1 LHLRRVRTPP
11 GFGGI
16 TAHVIAKEDEMRLNQ
31 TLLVP
36 LTAAAVLGVGV
47 ALCGSALA
55 QAPSCKADLA
65 KFCPQAKP
73 GGGQVAACLK
83 TNMAQ
88 LSPSCKERV
97 AQVQVLLKEV
107 HQACEED
114 IHFLC
119 AGIQPGGGR
128 IAACL
133 KQSAGEVSAG
143 CKARIAE
150 AKQQK

>member
-1 LHLRRVRTPP
+1 MKPMQSAFARLAAGAALFA
-11 GFGGI
+11 GLALSGG
-16 TAHVIAKEDEMRLNQ
+16 
-31 TLLVP
+31 
-36 LTAAAVLGVGV
+36 
-47 ALCGSALA
+47 ALA
-55 QAPSCKADLA
+55 QASSCKADLA

-83 TNMAQ
+83 QNMAQ
-88 LSPSCKERV
+88 LSAPCKERV
-97 AQVQVLLKEV
+97 GQMKELLKEV

-133 KQSAGEVSAG
+133 KQSESEVSAG
-143 CKARIAE
+143 CKAQIAA
-150 AKQQK
+150 AKAAK

>member
-1 LHLRRVRTPP
+1 MKSIQSVLVR
-11 GFGGI
+11 
-16 TAHVIAKEDEMRLNQ
+16 L
-31 TLLVP
+31 
-36 LTAAAVLGVGV
+36 AAGA
-47 ALCGSALA
+47 ALCTGLAVSGGALA

-88 LSPSCKERV
+88 LSPDCKQRV
-97 AQVQVLLKEV
+97 AQMKELLKEV

-133 KQSAGEVSAG
+133 KQSESEVSAG
-143 CKARIAE
+143 CKAQIAA
-150 AKQQK
+150 AKAAK

>member
-1 LHLRRVRTPP
+1 MS
-11 GFGGI
+11 GG
-16 TAHVIAKEDEMRLNQ
+16 
-31 TLLVP
+31 
-36 LTAAAVLGVGV
+36 
-47 ALCGSALA
+47 ALA
-55 QAPSCKADLA
+55 QASSCKADLA

-83 TNMAQ
+83 QNMAQ
-88 LSPSCKERV
+88 LSAPCKERIG
-97 AQVQVLLKEV
+97 QMKELLKEV

-133 KQSAGEVSAG
+133 KQSESEVSAG
-143 CKARIAE
+143 CKARIAA
-150 AKQQK
+150 AKAAK

>member
-1 LHLRRVRTPP
+1 MKSRP
-11 GFGGI
+11 
-16 TAHVIAKEDEMRLNQ
+16 TALARL
-31 TLLVP
+31 
-36 LTAAAVLGVGV
+36 AAAA
-47 ALCGSALA
+47 ALCVGLALGGGALA
-55 QAPSCKADLA
+55 QAPGCKADLA

-83 TNMAQ
+83 TNAAQ

-97 AQVQVLLKEV
+97 GQMKEMLKEV

-119 AGIQPGGGR
+119 DGIQPGGGR

-133 KQSAGEVSAG
+133 KQSANEVSPG
-143 CKARIAE
+143 CKARIAA
-150 AKQQK
+150 AKAAK

>member
-1 LHLRRVRTPP
+1 MKSMQSAR
-11 GFGGI
+11 
-16 TAHVIAKEDEMRLNQ
+16 ARL
-31 TLLVP
+31 
-36 LTAAAVLGVGV
+36 AAGA
-47 ALCGSALA
+47 ALCAGLALSGGALA

-83 TNMAQ
+83 QNTAQ
-88 LSPSCKERV
+88 LSAPCKERV
-97 AQVQVLLKEV
+97 GQMKELLKEV

-133 KQSAGEVSAG
+133 KQSESEVSAG
-143 CKARIAE
+143 CKAQIAA
-150 AKQQK
+150 AKAAK

>member
-1 LHLRRVRTPP
+1 
-11 GFGGI
+11 
-16 TAHVIAKEDEMRLNQ
+16 MRLDQ
-31 TLLVP
+31 ATIRRL
-36 LTAAAVLGVGV
+36 AAAAALALGATIAGGAV
-47 ALCGSALA
+47 A

-73 GGGQVAACLK
+73 GGGQISACLK
-83 TNMAQ
+83 QNAAQ
-88 LSPSCKERV
+88 LSAPCKERV
-97 AQVQVLLKEV
+97 AQMKQMLKEV

-133 KQSAGEVSAG
+133 KQNAAEVSPG

-150 AKQQK
+150 AKGMK

>member
-1 LHLRRVRTPP
+1 MNAITKTLGQSMFRVTL
-11 GFGGI
+11 
-16 TAHVIAKEDEMRLNQ
+16 AA
-31 TLLVP
+31 TLLC
-36 LTAAAVLGVGV
+36 LSLLSAGTAV
-47 ALCGSALA
+47 A

-83 TNMAQ
+83 QNMAQ
-88 LSPSCKERV
+88 LSAPCKERV
-97 AQVQVLLKEV
+97 AQMKEVLKEV

-128 IAACL
+128 IADCL
-133 KQSAGEVSAG
+133 KQNAAEVSAG
-143 CKARIAE
+143 CKAQIAA
-150 AKQQK
+150 AKAAK

>member
-1 LHLRRVRTPP
+1 MTKESIMNAVTKRGARSMFRAT
-11 GFGGI
+11 FG
-16 TAHVIAKEDEMRLNQ
+16 V
-31 TLLVP
+31 V
-36 LTAAAVLGVGV
+36 VLGL
-47 ALCGSALA
+47 ALAPAGTALA
-55 QAPSCKADLA
+55 QEPSCKADLA

-83 TNMAQ
+83 QNTAQ

-119 AGIQPGGGR
+119 AGIRPGGGR

-133 KQSAGEVSAG
+133 KENAAEVSAG

-150 AKQQK
+150 AKGAK

>member
-1 LHLRRVRTPP
+1 MKSRPTALARLAAGAAFCV
-11 GFGGI
+11 GLALGG
-16 TAHVIAKEDEMRLNQ
+16 A
-31 TLLVP
+31 
-36 LTAAAVLGVGV
+36 
-47 ALCGSALA
+47 ALA

-83 TNMAQ
+83 TNAAQ

-97 AQVQVLLKEV
+97 AQTKEALKEV
-107 HQACEED
+107 QAACAED

-119 AGIQPGGGR
+119 DGIQPGGGR

-133 KQSAGEVSAG
+133 KQSASEVSPG
-143 CKARIAE
+143 CKARIAA

>member
-1 LHLRRVRTPP
+1 MKSMQSVLAGL
-11 GFGGI
+11 
-16 TAHVIAKEDEMRLNQ
+16 
-31 TLLVP
+31 
-36 LTAAAVLGVGV
+36 AAGA
-47 ALCGSALA
+47 ALCAGLAVSGGALA

-65 KFCPQAKP
+65 KFCPDAKP

-83 TNMAQ
+83 QNAAQ
-88 LSPSCKERV
+88 LSAPCKERV
-97 AQVQVLLKEV
+97 AQMKEILKEV

-143 CKARIAE
+143 CKTRIAE
-150 AKQQK
+150 AKAAK

>member
-1 LHLRRVRTPP
+1 MKSMQSVL
-11 GFGGI
+11 
-16 TAHVIAKEDEMRLNQ
+16 
-31 TLLVP
+31 
-36 LTAAAVLGVGV
+36 AAVTAGA
-47 ALCGSALA
+47 ALCAGLALSGGALA

-83 TNMAQ
+83 QNMGE
-88 LSPSCKERV
+88 LSAPCKERV
-97 AQVQVLLKEV
+97 GQMKELLKEV

-119 AGIQPGGGR
+119 DGIQPGGGR

-133 KQSAGEVSAG
+133 KQNSGEVSAG
-143 CKARIAE
+143 CKARIAA
-150 AKQQK
+150 AKAAK

>member
-1 LHLRRVRTPP
+1 MRIDSATFRR
-11 GFGGI
+11 
-16 TAHVIAKEDEMRLNQ
+16 
-31 TLLVP
+31 
-36 LTAAAVLGVGV
+36 LTAAAVLGLGFGLAGG
-47 ALCGSALA
+47 ALG
-55 QAPSCKADLA
+55 QEPSCKADLA

-73 GGGQVAACLK
+73 GGGQIAACLK
-83 TNMAQ
+83 QNAAQ

-97 AQVQVLLKEV
+97 AQMKEILKEV

-133 KQSAGEVSAG
+133 KQSTSEVSPG
-143 CKARIAE
+143 CKARIAA
-150 AKQQK
+150 AKKANK

>member
-1 LHLRRVRTPP
+1 MKSMQSVL
-11 GFGGI
+11 
-16 TAHVIAKEDEMRLNQ
+16 ARLAAGAALC
-31 TLLVP
+31 TG
-36 LTAAAVLGVGV
+36 LTASGG
-47 ALCGSALA
+47 ALA

-83 TNMAQ
+83 QNAAQ
-88 LSPSCKERV
+88 LSAPCKERV
-97 AQVQVLLKEV
+97 GQMKELLKEV

-133 KQSAGEVSAG
+133 KQSESEVSAG
-143 CKARIAE
+143 CKAQIAA
-150 AKQQK
+150 AKAAK